1 MTSQPP
7 KFGFA
12 REVWETC
19 PECGGT
25 LDNNQG
31 GWVCLSCNY
40 TRGGGE

>member
-25 LDNNQG
+25 LDDQG
-31 GWVCLSCNY
+31 GWVCPNCNY
-40 TRGGGE
+40 TRGGDE